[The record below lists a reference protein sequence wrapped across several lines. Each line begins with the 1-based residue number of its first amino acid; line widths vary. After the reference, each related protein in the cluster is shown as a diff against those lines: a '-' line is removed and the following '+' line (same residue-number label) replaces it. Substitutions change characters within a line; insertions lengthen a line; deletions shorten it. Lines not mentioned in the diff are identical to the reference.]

1 MMIWQLFSL
10 SCPGH
15 EPDHLDHQVDQQAG
29 DHREEQGY
37 PAPEATGCVTEKRIR
52 CLALVSYIS

>member
-15 EPDHLDHQVDQQAG
+15 EPDHLDHQVNQQAG
-29 DHREEQGY
+29 DQREEQGH
-37 PAPEATGCVTEKRIR
+37 PAPEATGCATKKRIR
-52 CLALVSYIS
+52 C